1 MSFLKDADN
10 AKRVK
15 LWSLDR
21 QRGLNSLSR
30 AAFLSQILR
39 TSDSGWVLRGIP
51 SSTFHRGS
59 SILSHVFLF
68 IYSLYLNSSV
78 LDHST
83 RPFTFHRLPLT
94 IAYEKPDLFLNIELE
109 DLQPRLDHINGKTLV
124 ASSWRYSSFGRIQ
137 GKPSFVCY
145 T

>member
-39 TSDSGWVLRGIP
+39 TSDNGWVLRGIP
-51 SSTFHRGS
+51 SSTFHPRFVN
-59 SILSHVFLF
+59 IIPRLF
-68 IYSLYLNSSV
+68 IY
-78 LDHST
+78 
-83 RPFTFHRLPLT
+83 
-94 IAYEKPDLFLNIELE
+94 LFIVFEFFS
-109 DLQPRLDHINGKTLV
+109 
-124 ASSWRYSSFGRIQ
+124 A
-137 GKPSFVCY
+137 
-145 T
+145 